1 MFGADQSKLS
11 TGTFRQA
18 RTGPKGKV
26 RSYFFPSSSLQCL
39 IGYFVSEE
47 VFFVQGARKLHH
59 VASPVV
65 ENCTCRRLQNGLRYS
80 RPMLHFWIT
89 GLRSLPGNKS
99 RLMPFAVALPG
110 RKPRRNSRAARGDDA
125 QVLIK
130 HDERFPHGVHNRF
143 RKCTGG
149 CSFVNR
155 SLNMASLVPIAHPAH
170 TCRAARPTGG
180 FRYKRNAAVVGKP
193 RSVQPITLGPT
204 PCVRL
209 YNIDHYLGER
219 ERCNSGRRTDL

>member
-65 ENCTCRRLQNGLRYS
+65 ETIR
-80 RPMLHFWIT
+80 
-89 GLRSLPGNKS
+89 
-99 RLMPFAVALPG
+99 G
-110 RKPRRNSRAARGDDA
+110 RD
-125 QVLIK
+125 
-130 HDERFPHGVHNRF
+130 
-143 RKCTGG
+143 
-149 CSFVNR
+149 
-155 SLNMASLVPIAHPAH
+155 
-170 TCRAARPTGG
+170 
-180 FRYKRNAAVVGKP
+180 
-193 RSVQPITLGPT
+193 
-204 PCVRL
+204 
-209 YNIDHYLGER
+209 
-219 ERCNSGRRTDL
+219 RRTACAIPAQCFTSGSRDCEVCPGINLD